1 LLNPEYKSEL
11 RNIAVNAGIGAFGII
26 FLNLMAFIN
35 NAIITRTLG
44 ADDYGLFV
52 LATNI
57 LYFISVLSQLGFGG
71 TIIRFV
77 SYYTGKGTSGK
88 VKGTI
93 LYGTK
98 VLLFASL
105 FVAVISIALSPI
117 ISQNIFDRPELN
129 SYLKILLLSLPF
141 LVVTVVF
148 NSSLNGLKLIKY
160 QVLSSNVLYPLVFFI
175 FISFVFFFG
184 YRLSGLIRTILCHLS

>member
-117 ISQNIFDRPELN
+117 ISQNIFDRP
-129 SYLKILLLSLPF
+129 
-141 LVVTVVF
+141 
-148 NSSLNGLKLIKY
+148 
-160 QVLSSNVLYPLVFFI
+160 
-175 FISFVFFFG
+175 
-184 YRLSGLIRTILCHLS
+184 